1 MSAAAMR
8 VLWQRGASLDNSH
21 LDGYLAAMTDYTIAE
36 AKNQLPKLIDRAIA
50 GEEVVITRRG
60 KPMVTLVS
68 KCSPPAIGIDI
79 EWLKSV
85 QVKPLDP
92 NFDVMEIIRKMRDE
106 DPY

>member
-1 MSAAAMR
+1 MA
-8 VLWQRGASLDNSH
+8 
-21 LDGYLAAMTDYTIAE
+21 DYTIAE

-60 KPMVTLVS
+60 KPVVTLVS
-68 KCSPPAIGIDI
+68 KCSPPATGIDI

-85 QVKPLDP
+85 QVKPRDP
-92 NFDVMEIIRKMRDE
+92 DFDVMEIIRKMRDE